1 MAIVQEGIRLE
12 DNNTISF
19 GNYEIAEKL
28 KVENFE
34 VNGDLYKVRTHSLV
48 TRFSKNGKLVL
59 EAVPGAAV
67 FNFST
72 NENTTKFKAAGKG
85 QTQFTLELEDDTN
98 YDLSVD
104 GIKIGTV
111 KARFAGKLSFS
122 AGLGDEP
129 VEIKLKKK
137 KNG

>member
-1 MAIVQEGIRLE
+1 MAVVEEGIRLE
-12 DNNTISF
+12 ENNTLSF
-19 GNYEIAEKL
+19 GNYERAEKL

-34 VNGDLYKVRTHSLV
+34 FGGDIYKVRTHNLV
-48 TRFSKNGKLVL
+48 TRFSKNGSLVI
-59 EAVPGAAV
+59 EAVPGAAI
-67 FNFST
+67 FNFESDPKR
-72 NENTTKFKAAGKG
+72 TKFRAAGQG

-111 KARFAGKLSFS
+111 HARFAGKLSFS
-122 AGLGDEP
+122 AELGSTP

-137 KNG
+137 